1 MSNVDKRW
9 DGLTVQGELT
19 IGVYYSGL
27 RHKHFT
33 LRVAMTGDLVKAQQD
48 YPQGP
53 LQLVT
58 VDVYRRQLLAL
69 GDIPIEALTTDLLLE
84 ELTEADLAQLGLADE
99 VLEKKLKPPSA
110 ASPTGA
116 ESSTPLSATATD

>member
-9 DGLTVQGELT
+9 DGLTIQGELA
-19 IGVYYSGL
+19 IGVYYAGT
-27 RHKHFT
+27 RHKQFT
-33 LRVAMTGDLVKAQQD
+33 LRVAMSGDLVGAQQD

-69 GDIPIEALTTDLLLE
+69 GDIPFEALTTDLLLA
-84 ELTEADLAQLGLADE
+84 ELTEADLAQLGTADE

-110 ASPTGA
+110 ASLTGA
-116 ESSTPLSATATD
+116 ASSTPLSDTATD